1 MKKMTYWFLLVLFL
15 SPVSFASQSKRLV
28 QWEYKIVNLP
38 KTGSGAVNAMREE
51 FKVLGLEGWEAVS
64 TATTSSRI
72 ITIFKRP
79 IRK

>member
-15 SPVSFASQSKRLV
+15 SPASFASKSKELV

-38 KTGSGAVNAMREE
+38 KTGSAAINTMREE
-51 FKVLGLEGWEAVS
+51 FKVLGLKGWEAVN
-64 TATTSSRI
+64 TTTTNSRI

-79 IRK
+79 IIK